1 MKISK
6 EDIDLLNVII
16 SKWKTMNESE
26 RKIANNKIGI
36 DGFSTIMNKI
46 VKDY

>member
-1 MKISK
+1 MKINKKDMDSL
-6 EDIDLLNVII
+6 DVII